1 MAKDPSPLLGYNNN
15 IRHKNR
21 VFHIQTEDSGV
32 RHPHIITHLFMD
44 GGRILKSV
52 KTSYAE
58 HLGVEKMADLVRKMM
73 KDQHK
78 GMLIALRDGQFDPVI
93 DGGEAPKAKAP
104 APTPSLQALEAAAPS
119 RAVESGTPEAPAA
132 PAAQE
137 ALVAEEAPVAD
148 DATVAAPPPSIPPS
162 ISPSVSRPAR
172 PPSIPDR
179 VEITELERAVAAAPE
194 RVFEPGPSDLAPP
207 PANLFR
213 PRAGGNYSAVA
224 TPPPESGRG
233 TGGSRQPPSRP
244 PATRPASIKPPLP
257 AGAARASGSG
267 SARAGSPSGAP
278 PSRSAYPSHVER
290 SPAGRPRWKR
300 AHEPHCTSPGGR
312 ARGHDE
318 ARRTALRLGAA
329 GRHFRAGEAPRRK
342 LDLRRGHHQRQ
353 IARRGHHELPRR
365 GHGRKA
371 RSEAAKVGRSSS
383 SARPKAGAVRR
394 NGPQKDIPRSA
405 GEAPG
410 VRRLARGEG
419 ASHASRTRLPTIW
432 ARRLLCSRTCEL
444 VRQSPGRRGGGLL
457 LLRLPDRLSM
467 CVVPVTRSQGLR
479 GNFFRQ
485 GSSPFSVRRALR
497 PSRRE
502 PGGASLHS
510 GSALLSSRD
519 RGLRC
524 RTSPRPRSR
533 PAPSGYLARARVG
546 ESPRPRPPGG
556 LPRGS
561 PRGRSR
567 SR

>member
-278 PSRSAYPSHVER
+278 PRAAPIRRTSSAPP
-290 SPAGRPRWKR
+290 PA
-300 AHEPHCTSPGGR
+300 APGGSEPTSR
-312 ARGHDE
+312 T
-318 ARRTALRLGAA
+318 ARRPVAA
-329 GRHFRAGEAPRRK
+329 PVVTTKPAEPRY
-342 LDLRRGHHQRQ
+342 
-353 IARRGHHELPRR
+353 A
-365 GHGRKA
+365 
-371 RSEAAKVGRSSS
+371 
-383 SARPKAGAVRR
+383 SARPAAIFGQAK
-394 NGPQKDIPRSA
+394 P
-405 GEAPG
+405 
-410 VRRLARGEG
+410 
-419 ASHASRTRLPTIW
+419 
-432 ARRLLCSRTCEL
+432 
-444 VRQSPGRRGGGLL
+444 RGG
-457 LLRLPDRLSM
+457 
-467 CVVPVTRSQGLR
+467 
-479 GNFFRQ
+479 
-485 GSSPFSVRRALR
+485 SSIFGEDIISDK
-497 PSRRE
+497 
-502 PGGASLHS
+502 SLDEVIMS
-510 GSALLSSRD
+510 
-519 RGLRC
+519 
-524 RTSPRPRSR
+524 
-533 PAPSGYLARARVG
+533 YLAEDMGAKPDPKRRK
-546 ESPRPRPPGG
+546 
-556 LPRGS
+556 
-561 PRGRSR
+561 
-567 SR
+567 